1 LLLVTDTINLS
12 KTYSYPLKIH
22 ISLIRLEI
30 WMRSNFIRYSQDI
43 EVVFKNF
50 NKWGNRDLSQRMEY
64 DIAHLFTY
72 TDFGLTVWLAYV
84 GSICHPGY
92 QSSVVSRIWRDF
104 ISFAIIF
111 THELGHNLGM
121 EHVCGEATKCFMMGD
136 SLDGTKPFSNC
147 SRQRYSELIGRGDG
161 NCLCNIPEPHRLL
174 HFKYCGNK
182 VIDEGEQCDRGG
194 WQDCQGH

>member
-1 LLLVTDTINLS
+1 LLLVTGTISLS
-12 KTYSYPLKIH
+12 KTYCCPLKIH

-30 WMRSNFIRYSQDI
+30 WMRSNFTR
-43 EVVFKNF
+43 
-50 NKWGNRDLSQRMEY
+50 LTEY

-72 TDFGLTVWLAYV
+72 MDFGLIVGLAYV

-92 QSSVVSRIWRDF
+92 QSSIVSHIRRDF

-111 THELGHNLGM
+111 SHELGHNLGM
-121 EHVCGEATKCFMMGD
+121 EHVCGEATTCFLTGD

-147 SRQRYSELIGRGDG
+147 SRQRYSELIGGGDG
-161 NCLCNIPEPHRLL
+161 NCLCNTPEPHGLL

-182 VIDEGEQCDRGG
+182 VIDEGEQWDCGG

>member
-1 LLLVTDTINLS
+1 LLLVTCTISLS
-12 KTYSYPLKIH
+12 KTYCCPLKIH

-30 WMRSNFIRYSQDI
+30 WMRSSFI
-43 EVVFKNF
+43 
-50 NKWGNRDLSQRMEY
+50 RMEY

-72 TDFGLTVWLAYV
+72 TDFGLIVGLAYV

-92 QSSVVSRIWRDF
+92 QSSVVSHIGRDF

-111 THELGHNLGM
+111 SHELGHNLGM
-121 EHVCGEATKCFMMGD
+121 EHVCGEATKCFMTGD
-136 SLDGTKPFSNC
+136 SLDGTKPFS
-147 SRQRYSELIGRGDG
+147 SWQRYPDLVGGGDG
-161 NCLCNIPEPHRLL
+161 NCLCNIPEPHGLL

-182 VIDEGEQCDRGG
+182 VIDEGEQWDCGG